1 MFRTG
6 FMSSD
11 VPQSTES
18 SIQPA
23 ATESAPLETEP
34 ADAPAAPVESADS
47 AGQAADAAVAVAEE
61 PAAAEPVPVS
71 EAPVGEQASQ
81 PTEESSAPVDESSEP
96 TALSSDADSE
106 SRRVQLNPTGG
117 DELKAVPNPVSESAV
132 AAPVEVGSED
142 GAVASTD
149 EEILA
154 AAADLASAVRDVVE
168 IEIPREVELGSLE
181 AEIEAAMA
189 GDAQQAEATKGADAS
204 QDLPDAGARLE
215 GVVHS
220 IHGDDVFLDLGF
232 RIPGILQLRQFEG
245 TTPPEVGKKLRVAV
259 SKVDEN
265 EGLIAVNLPSGKSRP
280 GGNWDAVEKGQ
291 VVDCMV
297 QKMNKGGLEVQI
309 GGLRGFMPAGQV
321 DMHFVGDLS
330 AYVGQKLP
338 AKIIEVNQQKR
349 NLVVSRRALLMEE
362 REAQE
367 EEFWESIQE
376 DVEFIGRVKTLK
388 DYGAFVDLG
397 GADGFLHIGQISW
410 THIKHPSEVLT
421 EGQEV
426 NVKVIKVDR
435 DKKRIGLGM
444 KELSQDPWLVAA
456 ETYTPES
463 IVTGKVTRATDFG
476 AFVELEPG
484 IEGLIHISQL
494 DWKRVRKVTDVV
506 QEGKEITAKVL
517 EFDLSRRRISLSVK
531 AMSQDPRVLEEAARE
546 AELAAL
552 PPIERREDLKG
563 GIGQPESGGGLF
575 GNPSDFG

>member
-1 MFRTG
+1 
-6 FMSSD
+6 MSSD
-11 VPQSTES
+11 VPQGTES
-18 SIQPA
+18 PTEST
-23 ATESAPLETEP
+23 ATESAPPETVTSEQP
-34 ADAPAAPVESADS
+34 ATPDASSESTETQEAT
-47 AGQAADAAVAVAEE
+47 AAVAELAAEAESVAASES
-61 PAAAEPVPVS
+61 PAEPV
-71 EAPVGEQASQ
+71 AEQESK
-81 PTEESSAPVDESSEP
+81 PGEESSPAGDESNESTAEP
-96 TALSSDADSE
+96 TDEGSE
-106 SRRVQLNPTGG
+106 SRRVQLNPSGG
-117 DELKAVPNPVSESAV
+117 DELKAVPNPVSE
-132 AAPVEVGSED
+132 
-142 GAVASTD
+142 GAVPETVVSESSGEASATSD
-149 EEILA
+149 EDVLA

-168 IEIPREVELGSLE
+168 IEIPREVELGELE

-189 GDAQQAEATKGADAS
+189 GDAKQAEVSKGTDAS
-204 QDLPDAGARLE
+204 QDLPDTGARLE

-297 QKMNKGGLEVQI
+297 QKTNKGGLEVQI

-321 DMHFVGDLS
+321 DMHFVGDLGPF
-330 AYVGQKLP
+330 VGQKLQ

-349 NLVVSRRALLMEE
+349 NLVVSRRALMLEE

-367 EEFWESIQE
+367 EEFWQSIQE
-376 DVEFIGRVKTLK
+376 NVEFTGRVKTIK

-397 GADGFLHIGQISW
+397 GADGFLHIGQVSW

-426 NVKVIKVDR
+426 NVKIIKVDR
-435 DKKRIGLGM
+435 DKKRISLGM
-444 KELSQDPWLVAA
+444 KELSQDPWVSAA

-517 EFDLSRRRISLSVK
+517 EFDKDRRRISLSIK
-531 AMSQDPRVLEEAARE
+531 AMSQDPRVLEEDARE

-552 PPIERREDLKG
+552 PPVERREDLKG
-563 GIGQPESGGGLF
+563 GIGLSESGGGLF

>member
-1 MFRTG
+1 
-6 FMSSD
+6 
-11 VPQSTES
+11 
-18 SIQPA
+18 
-23 ATESAPLETEP
+23 
-34 ADAPAAPVESADS
+34 
-47 AGQAADAAVAVAEE
+47 
-61 PAAAEPVPVS
+61 
-71 EAPVGEQASQ
+71 
-81 PTEESSAPVDESSEP
+81 
-96 TALSSDADSE
+96 
-106 SRRVQLNPTGG
+106 
-117 DELKAVPNPVSESAV
+117 
-132 AAPVEVGSED
+132 
-142 GAVASTD
+142 
-149 EEILA
+149 
-154 AAADLASAVRDVVE
+154 
-168 IEIPREVELGSLE
+168 
-181 AEIEAAMA
+181 
-189 GDAQQAEATKGADAS
+189 
-204 QDLPDAGARLE
+204 
-215 GVVHS
+215 
-220 IHGDDVFLDLGF
+220 
-232 RIPGILQLRQFEG
+232 
-245 TTPPEVGKKLRVAV
+245 
-259 SKVDEN
+259 
-265 EGLIAVNLPSGKSRP
+265 
-280 GGNWDAVEKGQ
+280 
-291 VVDCMV
+291 
-297 QKMNKGGLEVQI
+297 
-309 GGLRGFMPAGQV
+309 
-321 DMHFVGDLS
+321 
-330 AYVGQKLP
+330 
-338 AKIIEVNQQKR
+338 
-349 NLVVSRRALLMEE
+349 MEE